1 MIPSLSIEPVVGEW
15 YESHGQRFEV
25 VALDDA
31 EQVIEIQHADGD
43 LEEIEAVDWLTRCRA
58 GSLRTAG
65 QPEDAQVAT
74 DSDEGD
80 EPVFMPAAMEEVQG
94 LHASPLEDIDLFAS
108 ND

>member
-31 EQVIEIQHADGD
+31 ERVIEIQHADGD
-43 LEEIEAVDWLTRCRA
+43 LEEIEVVDWLTRCRA
-58 GSLRTAG
+58 GSLHSAD
-65 QPEDAQVAT
+65 QPEDSHVAT

-80 EPVFMPAAMEEVQG
+80 EPVFLPAAMQEAQG
-94 LHASPLEDIDLFAS
+94 LNASSLEDIDLFAS
-108 ND
+108 SD